1 MAGDGTADRLAGVLR
16 DLREASGLTFGDIIR
31 LGTGQAVKFTQA
43 SLSNWFDGTSV
54 PSDPKVFRAL
64 LDLMDTRA
72 RKKPGY
78 TPKNLDALEQLRRA
92 AQAQRR
98 PRRTAAARPE
108 AHQALA
114 APAVQQAPT
123 PQDEAKASRLLKTFP
138 QDAAWL
144 RSLKDIHHFPIR
156 IEVSDAFDIA
166 AEQFRRDIFD
176 FVDPD
181 LRPAHRVLVD
191 AVNALEPELDGLF
204 GPDRGRPYRDATR
217 HRPRRQDQ
225 IDEVSA
231 ARTRFGEAYVALV
244 NLLNRKGLV
253 PLVTT
258 PEAMCTDNRWRKKEP
273 TVLADPVRELFSTLL
288 GLVNDSRV
296 PAYTLPEVVGMS
308 ASAISSVV
316 NGLSVPRWE
325 DVTRLLE
332 SLGVDPADV
341 RGQWEAARAHQLQAG
356 PEPV

>member
-1 MAGDGTADRLAGVLR
+1 MPWSSSDAPRRRSGVR
-16 DLREASGLTFGDIIR
+16 
-31 LGTGQAVKFTQA
+31 AV
-43 SLSNWFDGTSV
+43 
-54 PSDPKVFRAL
+54 
-64 LDLMDTRA
+64 
-72 RKKPGY
+72 
-78 TPKNLDALEQLRRA
+78 
-92 AQAQRR
+92 RR
-98 PRRTAAARPE
+98 PPARRRTRPWP
-108 AHQALA
+108 L
-114 APAVQQAPT
+114 PLSSRLPP

-191 AVNALEPELDGLF
+191 AVNALEPELDGL
-204 GPDRGRPYRDATR
+204 
-217 HRPRRQDQ
+217 

-296 PAYTLPEVVGMS
+296 PAYTLPEVAGMS